1 MKAMNEQQFDMLIAE
16 TLERRH
22 FVEEI
27 NKAVMCDIRRKAR
40 QRKLRYWRN
49 AIAFSFGLPLSL
61 FVFGVLFVKYVLST
75 TSEVYST
82 ICLLIPV
89 AAVLFAAY
97 KAVCNFSAD
106 RSVINSDRIGLISE
120 V

>member
-40 QRKLRYWRN
+40 QRKLRY
-49 AIAFSFGLPLSL
+49 
-61 FVFGVLFVKYVLST
+61 
-75 TSEVYST
+75 
-82 ICLLIPV
+82 
-89 AAVLFAAY
+89 
-97 KAVCNFSAD
+97 
-106 RSVINSDRIGLISE
+106 
-120 V
+120 